1 MPSTGATAQ
10 LAANRHEGVRS
21 AVVPAGHTVE
31 PTATATDAFDVIVIG
46 AGQAGLAIAWHLR
59 RHGLR
64 FVVLDAADTVG
75 HAWRSRWDSLTLFTP
90 ARYSALPGLAFPGD
104 PDHYPSKDAVADYL
118 HRYATEFDLPIQLNT
133 TVTGLSHAGTVFAVE
148 TTGQH
153 LRARQVIVATGPF
166 QTPIIPPEAAGFG
179 EQILQLHSSA
189 YRNPRQLPDGPV
201 LVVGGGN
208 SGMQIA
214 EELVGTRPVA
224 LSVGTAPAAL
234 PQRVLG
240 RDLFWW
246 LTRFGV
252 MRRSAGS
259 RIGRRIRARG
269 ETLVGNSRRRLLRA
283 GVTFH
288 PRLTLAEGGTVIFAD
303 GASNEPAAVVWAT
316 GFRRDYSWIR
326 IPGVTVD
333 GEVVH
338 ERGVSPVEGLYF
350 LGMPW
355 QHTRGSALLG
365 FVGADA
371 AYLAAHLT
379 AVHDRS
385 ARTPNQP
392 VTSSP

>member
-1 MPSTGATAQ
+1 MNPGTDHGH
-10 LAANRHEGVRS
+10 LD
-21 AVVPAGHTVE
+21 VV
-31 PTATATDAFDVIVIG
+31 VIG
-46 AGQAGLAIAWHLR
+46 GGQAGLSIARHLR
-59 RHGLR
+59 QQGLR
-64 FVVLDAADTVG
+64 FVVLDAADSIG
-75 HAWRSRWDSLTLFTP
+75 HAWRARWDSLSLFTP
-90 ARYSALPGLAFPGD
+90 ARYSALPGLPFPGD
-104 PDHYPSKDAVADYL
+104 PDDYPSKDAVADYL
-118 HRYATEFDLPIQLNT
+118 HRYAVEFDLPIQLNT
-133 TVTGLSHAGTVFAVE
+133 TVTGLSHTGTLFDVE

-153 LRARQVIVATGPF
+153 LQARQVIVATGPF
-166 QTPIIPPEAAGFG
+166 QTAIIPSEAAGFG
-179 EQILQLHSSA
+179 EQVVQLHSSA

-214 EELVGTRPVA
+214 EELASDRPVA
-224 LSVGTAPAAL
+224 LSIGTAPAAL

-246 LTRFGV
+246 LTRLGV
-252 MRRSAGS
+252 MRLSAGS

-269 ETLVGNSRRRLLRA
+269 ETLVGNSRRRLVRA

-288 PRLTLAEGGTVIFAD
+288 ARLIRAGGGTVTFAD
-303 GASNEPAAVVWAT
+303 GASNEPVAVVWAT

-326 IPGVTVD
+326 VPGVTVG

-371 AYLAAHLT
+371 AYVAAHLT
-379 AVHDRS
+379 AARGRS
-385 ARTPNQP
+385 VRTLSQP
-392 VTSSP
+392 VTSSS

>member
-1 MPSTGATAQ
+1 MNPGAGSGRDAASSAERSDDSAETGSTA
-10 LAANRHEGVRS
+10 
-21 AVVPAGHTVE
+21 P
-31 PTATATDAFDVIVIG
+31 DVIVIG
-46 AGQAGLAIAWHLR
+46 AGQAGLAVAWHLR
-59 RHGLR
+59 QQGLR

-75 HAWRSRWDSLTLFTP
+75 HAWQSRWDSLTLFTP

-104 PDHYPSKDAVADYL
+104 PDDYPSKDAVADYL

-133 TVTGLSHAGTVFAVE
+133 TVTGLSHSGTFFDVE
-148 TTGQH
+148 TTGQ
-153 LRARQVIVATGPF
+153 LLQARQVIVATGPF
-166 QTPIIPPEAAGFG
+166 QTPIIPSDAAGFG
-179 EQILQLHSSA
+179 EQVVQLHSSA

-214 EELVGTRPVA
+214 EELAASRPVA

-246 LTRFGV
+246 LSRFGV
-252 MRRSAGS
+252 MRLSAGS

-269 ETLVGNSRRRLLRA
+269 ETLVGNSRRRLVRS

-288 PRLTLAEGGTVIFAD
+288 TRLTGAEGGTVTFAD
-303 GASNEPAAVVWAT
+303 GASNQPTAVIWAT

-326 IPGVTVD
+326 IGGVTVD

-338 ERGVSPVEGLYF
+338 ERGVSSVEGLYF

-379 AVHDRS
+379 AAHHRS
-385 ARTPNQP
+385 ARGAQP
-392 VTSSP
+392 PGHVLAITHG